1 MIAPAIVSTVQHN
14 TTLALVQKSEDC
26 DWVKRLQ
33 DLFEVFHNQMPLIKY
48 SLIEDWPNLAE
59 HNASDL
65 HPEVYVPNRNFTFS
79 GYRQHWR
86 YVESPAEIKAVQN
99 GFRFTEKYIKYANST
114 ITEAKERFSADDN
127 AIVVG
132 MHVTVEGL
140 NFAHGQQMANLTFY
154 RKAMQELNQ
163 TFSTKNLIFIIV
175 SSKTESA
182 KALLNDL
189 SSSYKIYYPTN
200 SSYPSWFMSEGFAL
214 LSHCHH
220 VVTSGGT
227 LGYWAGFLSGGKVVY
242 YSEFAKPGTKF
253 SQEFHNENFYRP
265 EWVGIGDT

>member
-14 TTLALVQKSEDC
+14 TTLVLVQQSENC

-33 DLFEVFHNQMPLIKY
+33 DLFEVFRNQTPLIKY
-48 SLIEDWPNLAE
+48 SLIEDWHNLAE

-65 HPEVYVPNRNFTFS
+65 HPDVYVPNRNFTFS

-86 YVESPAEIKAVQN
+86 YVESPAEIKAVRN
-99 GFRFTEKYIKYANST
+99 VFKFTEKYIKYADST

-140 NFAHGQQMANLTFY
+140 NYAHGQQMANLTFY
-154 RKAMQELNQ
+154 RKAMQELNR
-163 TFSTKNLIFIIV
+163 TFSTKKLIFIIV

-182 KALLNDL
+182 EALLNDL
-189 SSSYKIYYPTN
+189 SSSYNIYYPTN
-200 SSYPSWFMSEGFAL
+200 SSYPSWFMSEGLAL

-220 VVTSGGT
+220 VVTSGGS
-227 LGYWAGFLSGGKVVY
+227 LGYWAGFLSGGKVIY
-242 YSEFAKPGTKF
+242 YNEFAKPGTKF
-253 SQEFHNENFYRP
+253 YQEFHNENFYRR
-265 EWVGIGDT
+265 EWIGIGDT